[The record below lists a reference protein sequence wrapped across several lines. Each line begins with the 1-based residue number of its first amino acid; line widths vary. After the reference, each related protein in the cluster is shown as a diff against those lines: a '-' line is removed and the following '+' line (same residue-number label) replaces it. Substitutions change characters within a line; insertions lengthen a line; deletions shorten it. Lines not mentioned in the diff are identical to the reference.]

1 MQDKMECDWFKP
13 STHEV
18 IHCDDT
24 KTFNSKIRNKNLNL
38 KSTNP
43 TKSRNKNN
51 CVFDT

>member
-1 MQDKMECDWFKP
+1 MRDKMERDWFKP
-13 STHEV
+13 SKYE
-18 IHCDDT
+18 IIYLRSF
-24 KTFNSKIRNKNLNL
+24 KNIPLPNSQQNLNL